1 MLTLLPTPIGNIEDI
16 SVRALRVLEEAEI
29 LLCED
34 TRVARK
40 LLRLLAERHGLKHR
54 IETFISLHSHNET
67 ETLQSF
73 DPLMFERNVVY
84 MSDAGMPCISDP
96 GALLVEYCQERGI
109 DYTVLPGPSAF
120 ATAYAASGFLSPRFT
135 FYGFLPHKGKA
146 RENELQSALEE
157 RFPVI
162 LYEAPHRLVKLL
174 DELQSCAPDRL
185 LFAAKEITKKHERF
199 FKGTATLLKREIT
212 GSLLKGE
219 WVVVIAPASEVLTRS
234 TITPAEIEALDIP
247 PKQKAKLVAKMTG
260 RSVREC
266 YEEIVHGDTQS
277 ENG

>member
-16 SVRALRVLEEAEI
+16 SFRALRVLEEAEI

-34 TRVARK
+34 TRIAKK
-40 LLRLLAERHGLKHR
+40 LLHLLVERHGLRHHIR
-54 IETFISLHSHNET
+54 TFISLHSHNES

-73 DPLMFERNVVY
+73 DPSFFDRNVVY

-96 GALLVEYCQERGI
+96 GALLVAYCQEHGI

-120 ATAYAASGFLSPRFT
+120 STAYAASGFLSPHFI

-146 RENELQSALEE
+146 REYALQALLHE

-162 LYEAPHRLVKLL
+162 LYEAPHRLQRLL
-174 DELQSCAPDRL
+174 DELERTVPDRP

-199 FKGTATLLKREIT
+199 FKGTAAMLKSEIT
-212 GSLLKGE
+212 GPLLKGE
-219 WVVVIAPASEVLTRS
+219 WVVILEAAPSAAGVSEIS
-234 TITPAEIEALDIP
+234 ADDIERLDLP
-247 PKQKAKLVAKMTG
+247 PRQKAKLLAKATG
-260 RSVREC
+260 KSVKEC
-266 YEEIVHGDTQS
+266 YEMLLKSDG
-277 ENG
+277 

>member
-16 SVRALRVLEEAEI
+16 SLRALRVLEEAEI

-73 DPLMFERNVVY
+73 DPVMFERNVVY

-96 GALLVEYCQERGI
+96 GARLVEYCQERGI
-109 DYTVLPGPSAF
+109 GYTVLPGPSAF
-120 ATAYAASGFLSPRFT
+120 TTAYAASGFLSPRFT

-146 RENELQSALEE
+146 REEELRSLLNV
-157 RFPVI
+157 RYPVV
-162 LYEAPHRLVKLL
+162 LYEAPHRLQKLL
-174 DELQSCAPDRL
+174 GELESQAPDRL
-185 LFAAKEITKKHERF
+185 LFAAKEITKRHERF
-199 FKGTATLLKREIT
+199 FKGTATELKREII
-212 GSLLKGE
+212 GPLLKGE
-219 WVVVIAPASEVLTRS
+219 WVLVVASSEKSAETSPVT
-234 TITPAEIEALDIP
+234 AKEIEALDLP
-247 PKQKAKLVAKMTG
+247 PKQKAKLMAKVTG
-260 RSVREC
+260 RSVQEC
-266 YEEIVHGDTQS
+266 YEEIVKGGT
-277 ENG
+277 